1 MSKDYSEVTVVIP
14 TLNEE
19 KNIGLLIDI
28 LLQSYPNIHIVVT
41 DDGSKDQTQEIVKN
55 RSKINPH
62 VGLLDRT
69 HAPIH
74 GLTASVLD
82 AIKELS
88 TRLFV
93 VIDGDLQH
101 PPSKI
106 KEIVDQLWADY
117 FVVIGIRVSVPDWKF
132 SRRLMSWG
140 ASFLGRIALFMK
152 HAPSS
157 SDIMSGF
164 FGANTRLIQY
174 ITRKHPNKFRLQG
187 YKVLFEILKLCPR
200 DLPIA
205 EVPYTFDARKRG
217 ESKIGQTQI
226 LEYLWSIFV

>member
-28 LLQSYPNIHIVVT
+28 LLKYYPNIHIVVA

-55 RSKINPH
+55 RSQINPC
-62 VGLLDRT
+62 VSLLDRT

-82 AIKELS
+82 AIKKLS
-88 TRLFV
+88 TRHFV

-101 PPSKI
+101 PPFKI

-117 FVVIGIRVSVPDWKF
+117 AIVIGIRVSVPDWKF
-132 SRRLMSWG
+132 SRRLLSWG
-140 ASFLGRIALFMK
+140 AMSLGRIALFMK

-164 FGANTRLIQY
+164 FGANTRLVQY
-174 ITRKHPNKFRLQG
+174 IAQKHPDKFRLQG

-217 ESKIGQTQI
+217 ESKIGQKQI